1 MLNAVGFAV
10 EELVN
15 RELAIHG
22 LAVGMMLLI
31 ELPKVKPL
39 FSTGEPRPAL
49 MAAEH
54 TTCFVNESL
63 SVHGL
68 NLNRFRTQTPN

>member
-1 MLNAVGFAV
+1 MLYAVVFAV

-22 LAVGMMLLI
+22 LAFGVMLLI

-49 MAAEH
+49 MAAKY

-68 NLNRFRTQTPN
+68 NLNRFRIQTLT